1 MISKSSDDLTGLSKI
16 AFTLNGSF
24 LMERN
29 RENLFKIENTFNTF
43 LDHFVY
49 HSYAWAMKHFRNWIQ
64 DGKFKM
70 VRSASKNPGIT
81 GR

>member
-1 MISKSSDDLTGLSKI
+1 MISKNSDDLTGLSKI

-24 LMERN
+24 LMQRN

-49 HSYAWAMKHFRNWIQ
+49 HSYAWAMKHFRNRIQ
-64 DGKFKM
+64 DGRTSSVQNGKISF
-70 VRSASKNPGIT
+70 
-81 GR
+81 